1 MSVGSMKAIKKGT
14 VEEKRPYSA
23 KQLLKFAIPSLFGVL
38 LFLIPISI
46 NGKVTIGLGVM
57 ADWLQN
63 AIGPYIPAFMTAVLC
78 VSAVSALAV
87 KLKPVSFVKNNSFL
101 DSLLNISQFWLVF
114 RVIGAIFAIMTLTQ
128 VGPSFI
134 TSDFTGGVVLNDL
147 IPVLM
152 VWFLFASLFM
162 PLLLEFGL
170 MDFIG
175 TVVRKVMQPLFK
187 LPGRSSVD
195 AMASWMGSGTVG
207 VLLTTQ
213 QYESGYYTKREAA
226 VVATNFSIAS
236 IAFSLVIAKFLSIDH
251 MFVQF
256 YFTVV
261 VAGIIAAI
269 ICPRIPPL
277 SRKKDT
283 YYEPIGQ
290 QIDEIVP
297 NGVSSFQWGLKQAVD
312 KADQVKSVKDIVKK
326 GVYNVLDIWMAL
338 IPLVMA
344 LGTVSLI
351 IAEFTPIFNYL
362 SYPFV
367 PLLNLLQLPESE
379 AAAPAMIVGFAD
391 MFLPAVIGSGIE
403 SEITRFVIGVMSLT
417 QLIYMSE
424 IGILLI
430 KSKIPLSILEL
441 FIIFLQRT
449 IITLPITAIMAHV
462 LFF

>member
-1 MSVGSMKAIKKGT
+1 MELQQAKTKETAGASAYTTKQWMKFI
-14 VEEKRPYSA
+14 
-23 KQLLKFAIPSLFGVL
+23 LPSIIGIL
-38 LFLIPISI
+38 LFLVPISI
-46 NGKVTIGLGVM
+46 NGKVTIGLGIL
-57 ADWLQN
+57 ADGLQG
-63 AIGPYIPAFMTAVLC
+63 AIAAYIPAFMTGVIVLSTLGTFFVKFVPVEKRKPEAFLFQLFDVGPLWMAFRFLGAVFAVL
-78 VSAVSALAV
+78 
-87 KLKPVSFVKNNSFL
+87 
-101 DSLLNISQFWLVF
+101 
-114 RVIGAIFAIMTLTQ
+114 TLTQ
-128 VGPSFI
+128 TGPAVI
-134 TSDFTGGVVLNDL
+134 QSDLTGGVVLNDL

-175 TVVRKVMQPLFK
+175 TVVRKVMHPLFK

-213 QYESGYYTKREAA
+213 QYEGGYYSKREAS

-236 IAFSLVIAKFLSIDH
+236 IAFSLVIAKFLNIDH
-251 MFVQF
+251 RFVAF

-261 VAGIIAAI
+261 VCGIVAAV

-277 SRKKDT
+277 SRKKET
-283 YYEPIGQ
+283 YYGPVGK
-290 QIDEIVP
+290 QIDEVVP
-297 NGVSSFQWGLKQAVD
+297 EGVSSFRWGLEKAVE
-312 KADQVKSVKDIVKK
+312 KADQVKSAGTVVKK
-326 GVYNVLDIWMAL
+326 GVYNVLDIWLGL

-344 LGTVSLI
+344 LGTVALVA
-351 IAEFTPIFNYL
+351 AEFTPVFTYL
-362 SYPFV
+362 SYPFL
-367 PLLNLLQLPESE
+367 PLLQLLQIPEAS

-391 MFLPAVIGSGIE
+391 MFLPAVVGSGIE
-403 SEITRFVIGVMSLT
+403 SELTRFIIGVMSLT

-430 KSKIPLSILEL
+430 KSKIPINFFEL

-449 IITLPITAIMAHV
+449 VITLPVAALMAH
-462 LFF
+462 LFFF

>member
-1 MSVGSMKAIKKGT
+1 MSVGSIKAIKKGT
-14 VEEKRPYSA
+14 VEEKTPYSV

-101 DSLLNISQFWLVF
+101 DSLLNISPFWLVF

-367 PLLNLLQLPESE
+367 PLLNLLQLPEAE

-449 IITLPITAIMAHV
+449 IITLPITAIVAHV

>member
-1 MSVGSMKAIKKGT
+1 MST
-14 VEEKRPYSA
+14 QSA
-23 KQLLKFAIPSLFGVL
+23 KQTTYSKQTGTPTYSASSILKFAIPSLIGIL
-38 LFLIPISI
+38 LFLIPVSF
-46 NGKVTIGLGVM
+46 NGNVTIGLGIM
-57 ADWLQN
+57 ADLVLTTFSG
-63 AIGPYIPAFMTAVLC
+63 AIPAFMTVILV
-78 VSAVSALAV
+78 VSAVSSLLV
-87 KLKPVSFVKNNSFL
+87 KIIPVPFIKKNSFL
-101 DSLLNISQFWLVF
+101 DSLLNVGGIWLAL
-114 RVIGAIFAIMTLTQ
+114 RVLGAAFAVMTLMEF
-128 VGPSFI
+128 GPSFI
-134 TSDFTGGVVLNDL
+134 ISEFTGVIVLYNL
-147 IPVLM
+147 IPVLT

-175 TVVRKVMQPLFK
+175 TLVRKVMQPLFK
-187 LPGRSSVD
+187 LPGRSSID

-236 IAFSLVIAKFLSIDH
+236 IAFSLVIAKFIGIDH
-251 MFVQF
+251 MFVPF

-261 VAGIIAAI
+261 VTGIIAAV

-283 YYEPIGQ
+283 YYEPVGQ
-290 QIDEIVP
+290 KIDEKVP
-297 NGVSSFQWGLKQAVD
+297 SGVSSFQWGLQQAVE
-312 KADQVKSVKDIVKK
+312 KASEVKSAKQVIKK
-326 GVYNVLDIWMAL
+326 GIYNVIDIWMAL

-344 LGTVSLI
+344 LGTVALVV
-351 IAEFTPIFNYL
+351 AEYTDVFNIL
-362 SYPFV
+362 SYPFI
-367 PLLNLLQLPESE
+367 PFLQLLQIPEAQ

-403 SEITRFVIGVMSLT
+403 SELTRFVIAVMSLT

-449 IITLPITAIMAHV
+449 IITLPVAALMAH
-462 LFF
+462 LFFF

>member
-1 MSVGSMKAIKKGT
+1 MGLGPIQTNVEAVAQQSFAGKKIW
-14 VEEKRPYSA
+14 
-23 KQLLKFAIPSLFGVL
+23 KFIIPSLIGVL
-38 LFLIPISI
+38 LFLVPVSV

-57 ADWLQN
+57 ADWLQGF
-63 AIGPYIPAFMTAVLC
+63 IGDYIPIFMTCVL
-78 VSAVSALAV
+78 VISALGSVLMKV
-87 KLKPVSFVKNNSFL
+87 KPMDFVKNH
-101 DSLLNISQFWLVF
+101 SLLNSLFNISPFWLVLRF
-114 RVIGAIFAIMTLTQ
+114 IGALFAVLTLLKI
-128 VGPSFI
+128 GPSYI
-134 TSDFTGGVVLNDL
+134 NSDYTGGVVLYDL

-175 TVVRKVMQPLFK
+175 TMVRKVMHPLFK
-187 LPGRSSVD
+187 LPGRSSID

-236 IAFSLVIAKFLSIDH
+236 IAFSLVIAKFIGIDH

-261 VAGIIAAI
+261 VVGIITAI

-277 SRKKDT
+277 SKKKDT
-283 YYEPIGQ
+283 YYEPVGQ
-290 QIDEIVP
+290 QIHEVVP
-297 NGVSSFQWGLKQAVD
+297 NGTSTFKWAVQQAVT
-312 KADQVKSVKDIVKK
+312 KADQVKSAGSVVKK
-326 GVYNVLDIWMAL
+326 GVYNVIDIWLGL

-344 LGTVSLI
+344 LGTLALI
-351 IAEFTPIFNYL
+351 IAEFTPIFNIL
-362 SYPFV
+362 SYPLV
-367 PLLNLLQLPESE
+367 PVLNVLGIPEAE
-379 AAAPAMIVGFAD
+379 AAAPAMLVGFAD

-403 SEITRFVIGVMSLT
+403 SELTRFVIAVMSLT

-430 KSKIPLSILEL
+430 KSKIPLSVLEL
-441 FIIFLQRT
+441 FVIFLQRT
-449 IITLPITAIMAHV
+449 IISLPIAALMAHV

>member
-1 MSVGSMKAIKKGT
+1 MST
-14 VEEKRPYSA
+14 QSA
-23 KQLLKFAIPSLFGVL
+23 KQTTYSKQTEAPTYSISQILKFAVPSLIGIL
-38 LFLIPISI
+38 LFLIPVSF
-46 NGKVTIGLGVM
+46 NGNVTIGLGIM
-57 ADWLQN
+57 ADWVLTTF
-63 AIGPYIPAFMTAVLC
+63 GGVIPTFMTIVL
-78 VSAVSALAV
+78 VASAVSSLLV
-87 KLKPVSFVKNNSFL
+87 KIIPVSFIKKDSFL
-101 DSLLNISQFWLVF
+101 DSLLNVGSIWLAL
-114 RVIGAIFAIMTLTQ
+114 RVLGAAFAVMTLTKI
-128 VGPSFI
+128 GPEMI
-134 TSDFTGGVVLNDL
+134 TSEFTGVIVLYDL
-147 IPVLM
+147 IPVLT

-175 TVVRKVMQPLFK
+175 TLVRRVMHPLFK
-187 LPGRSSVD
+187 LPGRSSID

-236 IAFSLVIAKFLSIDH
+236 IAFSLVIAKFIGIDH
-251 MFVQF
+251 MFVPF

-261 VAGIIAAI
+261 VTGIIAAV

-283 YYEPIGQ
+283 YYEPVGQ
-290 QIDEIVP
+290 KIDEKVP
-297 NGVSSFQWGLKQAVD
+297 NGVSSFQWGLQQAVE
-312 KADQVKSVKDIVKK
+312 KAGQVKSAKQVVKK
-326 GVYNVLDIWMAL
+326 GIYNVVDIWMAL

-344 LGTVSLI
+344 LGTIALVV
-351 IAEFTPIFNYL
+351 AEFTEVFNIL
-362 SYPFV
+362 SYPFI
-367 PLLNLLQLPESE
+367 PLLQLLQIPEAQ

-403 SEITRFVIGVMSLT
+403 SELTRFVIAVMSLT

-430 KSKIPLSILEL
+430 KSKIPLSIWEL

-449 IITLPITAIMAHV
+449 IITLPIAALMAH
-462 LFF
+462 LFFF

>member
-1 MSVGSMKAIKKGT
+1 MEIG
-14 VEEKRPYSA
+14 SA
-23 KQLLKFAIPSLFGVL
+23 KTETTEITQSKYSSKQLIKFLIPSLIGVL
-38 LFLIPISI
+38 LFLIPIKI

-57 ADWLQN
+57 ADWLQG
-63 AIGPYIPAFMTAVLC
+63 AIGAHIPTFMTVVLC
-78 VSAVSALAV
+78 VSAIGSLLV
-87 KLKPVSFVKNNSFL
+87 KIAPASVKKNSFINTL
-101 DSLLNISQFWLVF
+101 FNISPFWLIL
-114 RVIGAIFAIMTLTQ
+114 RIIGALFAVFTLLGF
-128 VGPSFI
+128 GPSAI
-134 TSDFTGGVVLNDL
+134 NSAYTGGVVLYDL

-175 TVVRKVMQPLFK
+175 TIVRKVMQPLFK
-187 LPGRSSVD
+187 LPGRSSID

-213 QYESGYYTKREAA
+213 QYESGYYTKREAS

-236 IAFSLVIAKFLSIDH
+236 IAFSLVIAKFLNIDH

-256 YFTVV
+256 YFTVIV
-261 VAGIIAAI
+261 TGIVAAV

-283 YYEPIGQ
+283 YYEPVGQ
-290 QIDEIVP
+290 KIHESVP
-297 NGVSSFQWGLKQAVD
+297 SGMSTFQWGVKQAVE
-312 KADQVKSVKDIVKK
+312 KADQVKSARQVVQKAVF
-326 GVYNVLDIWMAL
+326 NVVDIWIGL

-344 LGTVSLI
+344 IGTVALI

-367 PLLNLLQLPESE
+367 PLLNLLQIPEAS

-403 SEITRFVIGVMSLT
+403 SELTRFVIAVMSLT

-424 IGILLI
+424 IGVLLI
-430 KSKIPLSILEL
+430 KSKIPLSLLEL

-449 IITLPITAIMAHV
+449 IITLPVAALMAHL